1 MISLI
6 SVAYVKSCM
15 LVYFGNLWHDVY
27 SSDLGSNVAWNG
39 EWQSCALMCCQ
50 GFGWFSQHWCGS
62 PRDTTQQRPG
72 CPMTSRCQQVIQ
84 VLKVDDLTMAQRYGT
99 MFSAMW
105 VAQGGSQWVSRGK
118 VWEGLCFASS
128 EAISKTSIA
137 MMIMMYHDVLW
148 CIMRFRVNFYHL
160 DSWWN
165 WWHGMH
171 LRPYTLVHLTGV
183 TGGCPA
189 KMVL

>member
-99 MFSAMW
+99 NFN
-105 VAQGGSQWVSRGK
+105 
-118 VWEGLCFASS
+118 CNDD
-128 EAISKTSIA
+128 
-137 MMIMMYHDVLW
+137 HDVSW